1 MPGADKATARTV
13 TVIVLILLAGVALRG
28 RLPGAEPAPDEPTDT
43 GPGPLIA
50 VLVMLGLSM
59 AVIAVSVIT
68 QARHSVTRPDTAA
81 DPPCDR
87 GTEGGRFTWR
97 MVLVMVGAV
106 LVWLLV
112 VLTLM
117 RISGWLDVAVDPPAA
132 PSPDPDPDP
141 GSPSAADTEP
151 PPPPPGPEQPVFTA
165 VLGYFAAAAAL
176 FVALSVIG
184 ALAGRNARRRC
195 TVVVATDEEDDDNAP
210 STSRTQSLARAAERG
225 LIEIGDLSREPRE
238 AIIACYAAMERELG
252 KSPDAMPQDSDTP
265 TEVLARAVARGL
277 LHGESATELVYLFE
291 EARFSTHVMGEDH
304 RDAAVRVLRLVLR
317 ELQDA
322 A

>member
-13 TVIVLILLAGVALRG
+13 AVIVLILLAGVALRG
-28 RLPGAEPAPDEPTDT
+28 ALPGADEPAADEPADG
-43 GPGPLIA
+43 GPAPLVA

-59 AVIAVSVIT
+59 AVIAISVLS
-68 QARHSVTRPDTAA
+68 QARHPVARPGGAGEL
-81 DPPCDR
+81 PRDR
-87 GTEGGRFTWR
+87 GGEGRRFTWR
-97 MVLVMVGAV
+97 MALVMVGA
-106 LVWLLV
+106 LLLWLLV

-117 RISGWLDVAVDPPAA
+117 RISGWLDVTVDPPDA
-132 PSPDPDPDP
+132 PPPDSEPAT
-141 GSPSAADTEP
+141 GSGGAEP
-151 PPPPPGPEQPVFTA
+151 PPPPPEVPDSTA
-165 VLGYFAAAAAL
+165 VLGYFAAATAL
-176 FVALSVIG
+176 FVVLSVVG
-184 ALAGRNARRRC
+184 AMAGRSARRRPAAE
-195 TVVVATDEEDDDNAP
+195 VSAAVDDDAP
-210 STSRTQSLARAAERG
+210 VVSGTQSLARAAERG

-252 KSPDAMPQDSDTP
+252 KSPGAVPQDSDTP
-265 TEVLARAVARGL
+265 TEVLARAVDRRL
-277 LHGESATELVYLFE
+277 LHGESAAELVDLFE

>member
-13 TVIVLILLAGVALRG
+13 TVIVLILLAGIALRG
-28 RLPGAEPAPDEPTDT
+28 RLPGADSAADEPADR
-43 GPGPLIA
+43 GPAPLVA

-59 AVIAVSVIT
+59 VVIAISVIS
-68 QARHSVTRPDTAA
+68 QARHPVARSDGAGELP
-81 DPPCDR
+81 R
-87 GTEGGRFTWR
+87 GSGGEGRRFTWR
-97 MVLVMVGAV
+97 MALVMVGALLLW
-106 LVWLLV
+106 LVV

-117 RISGWLDVAVDPPAA
+117 RISGWLDVAVDPPDA
-132 PSPDPDPDP
+132 PPPDSEP
-141 GSPSAADTEP
+141 GAEAGAEP
-151 PPPPPGPEQPVFTA
+151 PPPPPPEAPGSTA
-165 VLGYFAAAAAL
+165 VLGYFAVATAL
-176 FVALSVIG
+176 FVVLSVVG
-184 ALAGRNARRRC
+184 AMAGRSARRRPGAAVS
-195 TVVVATDEEDDDNAP
+195 TAVDDDPPAV
-210 STSRTQSLARAAERG
+210 SRTQSLARAAERG

-252 KSPDAMPQDSDTP
+252 KSPGAMPQDSDTP
-265 TEVLARAVARGL
+265 TEVLARAVDRRL
-277 LHGESATELVYLFE
+277 LHGESAAELVELFE

>member
-28 RLPGAEPAPDEPTDT
+28 RIPGAEPAADKPTDA
-43 GPGPLIA
+43 GPGSLIA

-59 AVIAVSVIT
+59 AVIAVSVVS
-68 QARHSVTRPDTAA
+68 QARHPVTRPATAA
-81 DPPCDR
+81 DPPRFR
-87 GTEGGRFTWR
+87 GGEGAPFTWR
-97 MVLVMVGAV
+97 MVLVMVGAL

-117 RISGWLDVAVDPPAA
+117 RISGWLDVSVDQPAA
-132 PSPDPDPDP
+132 PSPEPDP
-141 GSPSAADTEP
+141 GSSSAADSEP
-151 PPPPPGPEQPVFTA
+151 PPPPPGSEPPVSNA
-165 VLGYFAAAAAL
+165 ALGYFAAAAAL
-176 FVALSVIG
+176 FVLLSVIG
-184 ALAGRNARRRC
+184 AMAGRNARRRP
-195 TVVVATDEEDDDNAP
+195 TTVVATDDEGDGDAP

-252 KSPDAMPQDSDTP
+252 KSPGAMPQDSDTP
-265 TEVLARAVARGL
+265 TEVLARAVDRRL
-277 LHGESATELVYLFE
+277 LHGESATELVDLFE